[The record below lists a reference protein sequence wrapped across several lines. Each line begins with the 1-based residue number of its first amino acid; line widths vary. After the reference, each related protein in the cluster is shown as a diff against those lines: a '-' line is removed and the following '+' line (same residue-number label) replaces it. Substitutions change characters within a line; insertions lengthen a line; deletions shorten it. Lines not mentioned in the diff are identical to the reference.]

1 MKPSL
6 MIIHL
11 YLAALLGL
19 ALPGGLSSCDIF
31 LEALCYGRGG
41 KMDFEVR
48 SVRFPLPL
56 PLVLMSPKF
65 DFTSMS
71 LGVFSRTVTLFIVS
85 SIVSR
90 ASVLLNNA
98 PSQEIYIGIPS
109 PVSTLWRVAE
119 VTLQAD

>member
-1 MKPSL
+1 
-6 MIIHL
+6 
-11 YLAALLGL
+11 
-19 ALPGGLSSCDIF
+19 
-31 LEALCYGRGG
+31 
-41 KMDFEVR
+41 MDFEVR
-48 SVRFPLPL
+48 LVRFPLPL

-65 DFTSMS
+65 DFISMN

-85 SIVSR
+85 TVVSR

-109 PVSTLWRVAE
+109 PMSTLWRVAE